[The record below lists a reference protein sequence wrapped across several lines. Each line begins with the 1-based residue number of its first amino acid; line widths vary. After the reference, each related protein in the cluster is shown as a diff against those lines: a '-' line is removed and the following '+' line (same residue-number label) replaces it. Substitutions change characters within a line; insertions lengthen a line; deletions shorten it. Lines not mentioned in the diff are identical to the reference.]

1 MQENLAAQYLAKTRK
16 LQCCLE
22 EAEERAETAESALN
36 KVRSRSRAGVSTGG
50 VGRTTSREVSRP
62 LSPLHHRYYSLNSLS
77 PNSTRYLD
85 NNSRLSSYYWL
96 ELLYAIPLCFLEVL
110 FSFSCG
116 KSFVI
121 IIRGSSCREILSALP
136 ASELRH
142 FQTPLEILTITPD
155 SCAIIDPI
163 VCLSSSV
170 CHTSLSSWCSLFCL
184 LCHVFCDSFRF
195 YQWVVMS
202 RYIIGSTRVS
212 ASSIPTE
219 LVSNYVKKD
228 FSK

>member
-85 NNSRLSSYYWL
+85 SNSRLSSYYWL

-155 SCAIIDPI
+155 SRAIIDPI
-163 VCLSSSV
+163 VCLSYLSV
-170 CHTSLSSWCSLFCL
+170 FLMFSFLSPVPRL
-184 LCHVFCDSFRF
+184 LWFFQILLVGRHVKIYYRF
-195 YQWVVMS
+195 YPCQCFVNSNW
-202 RYIIGSTRVS
+202 I
-212 ASSIPTE
+212 
-219 LVSNYVKKD
+219 VSNYVKKD

>member
-85 NNSRLSSYYWL
+85 SNSRLSSYYWL

-136 ASELRH
+136 VRASSFPNSARDSDHHSRLLCYYWPDRL
-142 FQTPLEILTITPD
+142 FVIPLCLLD
-155 SCAIIDPI
+155 VFFSVSCATSFVI
-163 VCLSSSV
+163 LSDFISGSS
-170 CHTSLSSWCSLFCL
+170 CRDILSVLP
-184 LCHVFCDSFRF
+184 
-195 YQWVVMS
+195 
-202 RYIIGSTRVS
+202 VS
-212 ASSIPTE
+212 V
-219 LVSNYVKKD
+219 LRQFQLN
-228 FSK
+228 

>member
-142 FQTPLEILTITPD
+142 FQTPPEILTITPD
-155 SCAIIDPI
+155 SRAIIDPI
-163 VCLSSSV
+163 FCLSYLSV
-170 CHTSLSSWCSLFCL
+170 FLMFSFLSPVPRL
-184 LCHVFCDSFRF
+184 LWFFQILLVGRHVKIYYRF
-195 YQWVVMS
+195 YPCQCFVN
-202 RYIIGSTRVS
+202 
-212 ASSIPTE
+212 
-219 LVSNYVKKD
+219 SNWISFKLCEKG
-228 FSK
+228 FL

>member
-85 NNSRLSSYYWL
+85 SNSRLSSYYWL

-121 IIRGSSCREILSALP
+121 IIRVSSCREILSALP

-155 SCAIIDPI
+155 SRAIIDPI
-163 VCLSSSV
+163 VCLSYLSV
-170 CHTSLSSWCSLFCL
+170 FLMFSFLSPVPRL
-184 LCHVFCDSFRF
+184 LWFFQILLVGRHVKIYYRF
-195 YQWVVMS
+195 YPCQCFVNSNW
-202 RYIIGSTRVS
+202 I
-212 ASSIPTE
+212 
-219 LVSNYVKKD
+219 VSNYVKKD

>member
-85 NNSRLSSYYWL
+85 SNSRLSSYYWL

-155 SCAIIDPI
+155 SRAIIDPI
-163 VCLSSSV
+163 FCLSYLSV
-170 CHTSLSSWCSLFCL
+170 FLMFSFLSPVPRL
-184 LCHVFCDSFRF
+184 LWFFQILLVGRHVKIYYRF
-195 YQWVVMS
+195 YPCQYFVN
-202 RYIIGSTRVS
+202 
-212 ASSIPTE
+212 
-219 LVSNYVKKD
+219 SNWISFKLCEKG
-228 FSK
+228 FL

>member
-155 SCAIIDPI
+155 SRAIIDPI
-163 VCLSSSV
+163 VCLSYLSV
-170 CHTSLSSWCSLFCL
+170 FLMFSFLSPVPRL
-184 LCHVFCDSFRF
+184 LWFFQILLVGRHVKIYYRF
-195 YQWVVMS
+195 YPCQCFVNSNW
-202 RYIIGSTRVS
+202 I
-212 ASSIPTE
+212 
-219 LVSNYVKKD
+219 VSNYVKKD